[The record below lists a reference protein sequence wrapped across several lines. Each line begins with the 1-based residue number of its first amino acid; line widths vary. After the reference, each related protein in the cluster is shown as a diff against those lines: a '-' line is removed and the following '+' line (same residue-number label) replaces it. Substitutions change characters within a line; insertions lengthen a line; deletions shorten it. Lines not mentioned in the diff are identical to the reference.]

1 MDAFLVSALIVAVGE
16 IGDKTQLL
24 SLVLAARFQRP
35 VPIVAGILCATIAN
49 HAIAGAVG
57 GWIHG
62 ALSPEVL
69 RWGLGLSFLA
79 IAAWAIVP
87 DQLEQ
92 KPAPEKGNG
101 VFVITLIAFFL
112 AEIGD
117 KTQIATIMLAAKYNA
132 IIAVVGGTTL
142 GMLLADVP
150 AVLLGNAAA
159 RVISFEVVRLVAAGL
174 FGLLGTAVLLGFGS
188 L

>member
-69 RWGLGLSFLA
+69 
-79 IAAWAIVP
+79 
-87 DQLEQ
+87 Q
-92 KPAPEKGNG
+92 
-101 VFVITLIAFFL
+101 
-112 AEIGD
+112 IGR
-117 KTQIATIMLAAKYNA
+117 AH
-132 IIAVVGGTTL
+132 V
-142 GMLLADVP
+142 
-150 AVLLGNAAA
+150 
-159 RVISFEVVRLVAAGL
+159 
-174 FGLLGTAVLLGFGS
+174 
-188 L
+188 